1 MEFGMQALLYNITKL
16 SWLDRYIHDEIHSYM
31 YILFFHSALVFQR
44 KWQVEEPFWGTVS
57 LPAVCLHLA
66 LTLCTRF

>member
-44 KWQVEEPFWGTVS
+44 KWQVEEPF
-57 LPAVCLHLA
+57 
-66 LTLCTRF
+66 